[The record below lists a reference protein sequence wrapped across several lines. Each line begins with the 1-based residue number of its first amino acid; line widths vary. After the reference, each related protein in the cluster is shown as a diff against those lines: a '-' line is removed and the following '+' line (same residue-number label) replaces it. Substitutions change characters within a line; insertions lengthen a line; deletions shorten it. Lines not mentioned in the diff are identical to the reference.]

1 MHRTPL
7 PDDQHLLSPS
17 YAGEG
22 GLNAL
27 PVAALADAGLR
38 LVRRRNQQDVLVT
51 KAICYA
57 DGWVDH
63 GLIISKMRL
72 RLQPR
77 RRPQGRRPPCNLNIV
92 LLNLPAPPSHVSNQ
106 LTLHLEEL
114 QVPEDDTVETRWCQ
128 LWNAIQFTV
137 LGVHGRRISPTPGQV
152 QQKRRSHQ
160 QPAHREVQ
168 EIKGTVS
175 ERSVHGSA
183 PSDISE
189 LNAPP
194 ALQPQMLPAHRPA
207 ATPTAS
213 TMALPHNT
221 PASNPGA
228 LSPSITATTSTTSST
243 TTPSLTP
250 TTSENTSNTPSATI
264 LTTSSDVNS
273 ASTCPHCDRT
283 FISGVIHP
291 PHEHIRSHEYPQ
303 QQDSLQ
309 Y

>member
-1 MHRTPL
+1 MHRTLL

-77 RRPQGRRPPCNLNIV
+77 RRPQGRRPPGNLNIV

-137 LGVHGRRISPTPGQV
+137 LGFHGPRISPTPGQV

-168 EIKGTVS
+168 EIKGCVDRNAAKHIFFSGKAVYVPTTR
-175 ERSVHGSA
+175 EIA
-183 PSDISE
+183 PLLSSDGTTLPTEKSQISKRWAE
-189 LNAPP
+189 
-194 ALQPQMLPAHRPA
+194 HFGGV
-207 ATPTAS
+207 PTAH
-213 TMALPHNT
+213 L
-221 PASNPGA
+221 
-228 LSPSITATTSTTSST
+228 
-243 TTPSLTP
+243 
-250 TTSENTSNTPSATI
+250 E
-264 LTTSSDVNS
+264 
-273 ASTCPHCDRT
+273 
-283 FISGVIHP
+283 
-291 PHEHIRSHEYPQ
+291 
-303 QQDSLQ
+303 
-309 Y
+309 